1 MPLLFGFLHFYIP
14 PSFAPPLFKE
24 LYCYYL
30 LPLLL
35 SLSRSRHHSHAFELW
50 SSLSSFQSCRKAEV
64 FPSGLLQ
71 VYIYIYI
78 YVCVCLDTW
87 DVSFHLFFFWWRAL
101 LTFFFVRSV
110 FEEKREEK
118 KNNNVCFLFSTLR
131 GLGEKCAH
139 SPCQESKNK
148 VEKKNGTSILATSF
162 FSHATNV
169 SWSDNRGIERATRA
183 FDVES
188 FTADLTWPPRKTG
201 VGGCLESVRSCSGV
215 TSSRGVRV
223 PYETRVL
230 FLSFRWTFL
239 TPGRNCSF
247 TLLCVM

>member
-1 MPLLFGFLHFYIP
+1 M
-14 PSFAPPLFKE
+14 
-24 LYCYYL
+24 
-30 LPLLL
+30 
-35 SLSRSRHHSHAFELW
+35 
-50 SSLSSFQSCRKAEV
+50 
-64 FPSGLLQ
+64 
-71 VYIYIYI
+71 
-78 YVCVCLDTW
+78 
-87 DVSFHLFFFWWRAL
+87 
-101 LTFFFVRSV
+101 
-110 FEEKREEK
+110 
-118 KNNNVCFLFSTLR
+118 CFLFSTLR

-148 VEKKNGTSILATSF
+148 VEKKKRTSILATSF

-169 SWSDNRGIERATRA
+169 SWSDNRGVERATRA

-239 TPGRNCSF
+239 TPGKNCSF